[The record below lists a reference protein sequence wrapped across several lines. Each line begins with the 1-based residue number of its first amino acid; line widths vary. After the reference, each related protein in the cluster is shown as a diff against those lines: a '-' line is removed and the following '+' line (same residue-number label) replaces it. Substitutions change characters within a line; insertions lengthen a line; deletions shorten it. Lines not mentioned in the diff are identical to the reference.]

1 LRAGINKNDF
11 RDESIVQFDPAPMEK
26 LAKLDNKVLTAA
38 ISNLPKSSWKIISN
52 TLNGDCFFLYA
63 LSEVMA
69 IALISSYQSNGNS
82 MMIYIFFFIT
92 KVVHHQNVFWFL

>member
-1 LRAGINKNDF
+1 
-11 RDESIVQFDPAPMEK
+11 MEK

-52 TLNGDCFFLYA
+52 TLNGHCFFLYA

-69 IALISSYQSNGNS
+69 IALHFKSNISAYQSNGNS
-82 MMIYIFFFIT
+82 MMIYIFFFIA